1 MAASPLNRPLK
12 IDSLSDSLTS
22 GRQCGIHAA
31 RWYRL
36 AADQG
41 DADAQFNLGAM
52 YAEGQGVPQDYV
64 TRSTTVV
71 KDLAP
76 WLSGLG
82 HRLHG
87 GTM

>member
-1 MAASPLNRPLK
+1 MTRRWVTLFAVVALIVGTACTPSPEESTEGLQTR
-12 IDSLSDSLTS
+12 
-22 GRQCGIHAA
+22 
-31 RWYRL
+31 
-36 AADQG
+36 ADQG
-41 DADAQFNLGAM
+41 EAEAQFNLGVR
-52 YAEGQGVPQDYV
+52 YDEGEGVPQDYV
-64 TRSTTVV
+64 TRSANVV